1 MNSCLADDNQIWF
14 MTPRHDLNRWW
25 LTSTIPYSITR
36 PQCVTSD
43 SQITKFMGPT
53 WGPPGSCRPQM
64 GPMLA
69 PWTLLSGIPTVKE
82 ATYHCGQHSTSAIT
96 KHDWLAAW
104 MSVIHQSALRTIV
117 CATPSQGGM
126 IHTPV
131 LLQTH
136 WYNICI
142 MAPHVFNQ
150 CSFQVG
156 QTFRNICVWNLHVR
170 NFR

>member
-1 MNSCLADDNQIWF
+1 MINIYNTVQHHQATMRHIRFPDNKV
-14 MTPRHDLNRWW
+14 HGAN
-25 LTSTIPYSITR
+25 
-36 PQCVTSD
+36 
-43 SQITKFMGPT
+43 MGPT
-53 WGPPGSCRPQM
+53 WVLSAPDGPHV
-64 GPMLA
+64 GPMNLA
-69 PWTLLSGIPTVKE
+69 IRDSYCQGS
-82 ATYHCGQHSTSAIT
+82 YHCGQHSTSAIT

-104 MSVIHQSALRTIV
+104 MSVIHQSALRTIL

-131 LLQTH
+131 LLQTD

-142 MAPHVFNQ
+142 MTSHVFNQ